1 MDITKFLRVSKKRD
15 LSDQSD
21 SKGREGSLSKG
32 RNLEENPEVDSVFT
46 TSMDSPECL
55 QILFNCFQTLRKVL
69 RRYMKCRKRLKAH
82 KLKVNCNSK
91 I

>member
-21 SKGREGSLSKG
+21 SGEQQKKAREGS
-32 RNLEENPEVDSVFT
+32 LEENPEVDSVFT

-55 QILFNCFQTLRKVL
+55 
-69 RRYMKCRKRLKAH
+69 
-82 KLKVNCNSK
+82 
-91 I
+91 